1 MYQGELLLIYKLNG
15 AIFGDDLHER
25 LGLRSSEALAG
36 HWTCNGS
43 TISFTVRI
51 APKVEIGGGIQ
62 LRQFPR
68 LPYTARGQEHKL
80 KKTKL
85 RSSVV
90 TCKPADLQA
99 IAKEH
104 PNAIYIGID
113 MGT

>member
-25 LGLRSSEALAG
+25 LGLCSSSEALAG

-43 TISFTVRI
+43 TISFTIRI

-90 TCKPADLQA
+90 TCKPADLQG
-99 IAKEH
+99 IAA
-104 PNAIYIGID
+104 NAIYIGID

>member
-15 AIFGDDLHER
+15 AIFGEDLHER

-43 TISFTVRI
+43 TISFTIRI
-51 APKVEIGGGIQ
+51 APKVEIGGVR

-68 LPYTARGQEHKL
+68 LPYTAHGQEHKL

-85 RSSVV
+85 CSSVV
-90 TCKPADLQA
+90 TCKPADLQK
-99 IAKEH
+99 IAEKH